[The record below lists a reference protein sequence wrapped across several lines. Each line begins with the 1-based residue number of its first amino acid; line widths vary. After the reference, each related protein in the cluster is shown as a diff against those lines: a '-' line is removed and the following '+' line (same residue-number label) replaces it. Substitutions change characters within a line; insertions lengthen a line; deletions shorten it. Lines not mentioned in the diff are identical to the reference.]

1 MAHIYYRLMNMP
13 PSFDGKE
20 LEREVFFDSTQDG
33 LGEFLLGVSMIGV
46 AAASA
51 SLFFIPL
58 FIIPLVFG
66 GRIAEAARKRLTYPR
81 IGYVKLRGEQTGRAL
96 RSVLL
101 YEFLVLLAAAIAL
114 YIFFGDI
121 MEFSLWV
128 RWSPL
133 ITALLILGLFLNLH
147 DKSGNKRYLA
157 LAVLSVLVGLVLSI
171 VSFDIS
177 FPHLF
182 GYFDPGVV
190 FYFFLMGSVMLS
202 SGLIQFV
209 YFLYRNPDSPEDRD

>member
-1 MAHIYYRLMNMP
+1 MNMA

-33 LGEFLLGVSMIGV
+33 LGELLLGVSMIGV

-51 SLFFIPL
+51 SLFFLPF
-58 FIIPLVFG
+58 FIIPLIFG
-66 GRIAEAARKRLTYPR
+66 GRIAEAVRKRLTYPR
-81 IGYVKLRGEQTGRAL
+81 IGYVKLREEQTGRAL
-96 RSVLL
+96 GGVLL
-101 YEFLVLLAAAIAL
+101 YEFLVLLVAAIAM

-121 MEFSLWV
+121 MEFSLWA

-133 ITALLILGLFLNLH
+133 IIALVILGLFLNLH

-157 LAVLSVLVGLVLSI
+157 FAVLSVLVGLVLSF

-177 FPHLF
+177 FPYLF
-182 GYFDPGVV
+182 GYFDSGVV

-209 YFLYRNPDSPEDRD
+209 YFLHRNPVSPEDRD